1 MSEKPQVIRS
11 LWPRFGVRRAP
22 LRGVAEIVLGHP
34 LGGRDSLAMRGI
46 AERQARG
53 AAQEAAKHQ
62 TTQDASLQA
71 EKGAR
76 KAAVGRPRSNANAS
90 EPAESAEAD
99 LEQERA
105 RSRELEKQLSI
116 RQNDLK
122 LVAQERARNQ
132 ELEKQLAARASE
144 QDLLAQERAR
154 SQELE
159 KQLSL
164 RQNDLKLVAQE
175 RARNRELEKRLAAR
189 AKERDLLAQ
198 ERARTQELEKQ
209 LSVRQNVVKLA
220 SPDTPGG
227 FEAEPR
233 PAEASLPLER
243 KPPWQHKSKILVPSG
258 VLLFLVAGAAGY
270 AAFHTHSPDPVVSQ
284 TAAAA
289 IAPAVLSIAPVAA
302 EVSARAAEEASRR
315 EAAAQR
321 QAEEQRLA
329 DMKAAEEGARRS
341 AEPGEADLR
350 LTPRDRQKL
359 QVALS
364 SLGFDVGAIDGAF
377 GPRTRKMIGA
387 WQIKS
392 GNISTGFFTAAQK
405 NSLLSESAP
414 AIAKWEDG
422 QKRANA
428 EEQRR
433 AAEEQKRAAEEEQQR
448 LQQQEA
454 PPSERQSG
462 FKWPWQ

>member
-1 MSEKPQVIRS
+1 
-11 LWPRFGVRRAP
+11 
-22 LRGVAEIVLGHP
+22 
-34 LGGRDSLAMRGI
+34 
-46 AERQARG
+46 
-53 AAQEAAKHQ
+53 
-62 TTQDASLQA
+62 
-71 EKGAR
+71 
-76 KAAVGRPRSNANAS
+76 
-90 EPAESAEAD
+90 
-99 LEQERA
+99 
-105 RSRELEKQLSI
+105 
-116 RQNDLK
+116 
-122 LVAQERARNQ
+122 VAQERARNQ

-164 RQNDLKLVAQE
+164 RQNDLKLVGQE

-198 ERARTQELEKQ
+198 ERARSQELEKQ

-227 FEAEPR
+227 LEVEPR

-243 KPPWQHKSKILVPSG
+243 KPPWQHNSKILVPSG

-270 AAFHTHSPDPVVSQ
+270 AAFHTPSPDPVVSQ
-284 TAAAA
+284 SAAAA

-329 DMKAAEEGARRS
+329 DMKTAEEGARRS
-341 AEPGEADLR
+341 AEPGETDLR

-377 GPRTRKMIGA
+377 GPRTRQMIRA

-405 NSLLSESAP
+405 NALLSEGAP
-414 AIAKWEDG
+414 AITKWEDG
-422 QKRANA
+422 QRRANA
-428 EEQRR
+428 DEQRR
-433 AAEEQKRAAEEEQQR
+433 AAEEQKRAAEEEEQQR
-448 LQQQEA
+448 LQQQQTA
-454 PPSERQSG
+454 PSERQSG

>member
-1 MSEKPQVIRS
+1 MGEKPQVVRS
-11 LWPRFGVRRAP
+11 LLPWFGARRQP

-34 LGGRDSLAMRGI
+34 LGGRDSLAMAGI

-53 AAQEAAKHQ
+53 AAQEAVKHQ
-62 TTQDASLQA
+62 ATQDASLSA
-71 EKGAR
+71 EKGTR
-76 KAAVGRPRSNANAS
+76 KAAEGRPRSNANAK
-90 EPAESAEAD
+90 ELAGRAEAD
-99 LEQERA
+99 L
-105 RSRELEKQLSI
+105 
-116 RQNDLK
+116 
-122 LVAQERARNQ
+122 VQERARNQ

-164 RQNDLKLVAQE
+164 RQNDLKLVGQE

-243 KPPWQHKSKILVPSG
+243 KPPWQHNSKILVPSG

>member
-1 MSEKPQVIRS
+1 MGEKPQVVRS
-11 LWPRFGVRRAP
+11 LLPWFGARRQP

-34 LGGRDSLAMRGI
+34 LGGRDSLAMAGI

-53 AAQEAAKHQ
+53 AAQEAVKHQ
-62 TTQDASLQA
+62 ATQDASLSA
-71 EKGAR
+71 EKGTR
-76 KAAVGRPRSNANAS
+76 KAAEGRPRSNANAK
-90 EPAESAEAD
+90 ELAGRAEAD
-99 LEQERA
+99 L
-105 RSRELEKQLSI
+105 
-116 RQNDLK
+116 
-122 LVAQERARNQ
+122 VQERARNQ

>member
-1 MSEKPQVIRS
+1 MGEKPQVIRS
-11 LWPRFGVRRAP
+11 LLPWFGVRQKP

-34 LGGRDSLAMRGI
+34 LGGRDSLAMAGI
-46 AERQARG
+46 AQRQARG

-90 EPAESAEAD
+90 ELAESAEAD

-122 LVAQERARNQ
+122 LVAQERVRNQ
-132 ELEKQLAARASE
+132 ELEKQLAARANE
-144 QDLLAQERAR
+144 RDLLARERAR

-159 KQLSL
+159 KQLSI
-164 RQNDLKLVAQE
+164 RQNDQ
-175 RARNRELEKRLAAR
+175 
-189 AKERDLLAQ
+189 
-198 ERARTQELEKQ
+198 
-209 LSVRQNVVKLA
+209 KLA
-220 SPDTPGG
+220 PPDTPGG
-227 FEAEPR
+227 LEVEPG
-233 PAEASLPLER
+233 PAEASLPPER
-243 KPPWQHKSKILVPSG
+243 KPPWQHRSKILVPSG
-258 VLLFLVAGAAGY
+258 VLLLLIAGAAGY
-270 AAFHTHSPDPVVSQ
+270 AVFHTHSPDTVVSQ

-329 DMKAAEEGARRS
+329 DMKAAEEEARRS